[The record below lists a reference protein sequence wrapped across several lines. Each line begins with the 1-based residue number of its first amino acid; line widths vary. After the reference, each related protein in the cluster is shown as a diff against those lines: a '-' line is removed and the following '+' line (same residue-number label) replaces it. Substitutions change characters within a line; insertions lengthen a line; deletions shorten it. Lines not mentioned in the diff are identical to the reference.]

1 MGDDT
6 IINNEVVHPKNEQ
19 ELVKQLKRHLENW
32 REILLPIN
40 SVLVWDKPFYPGLIS
55 GTVTLLF
62 LCLWYFEP
70 SILTTL
76 SILGIVVCV
85 ADYAVPLVCAN
96 IFDPA
101 KWTGTQERKF
111 EEICKQLVQTR
122 QQFLDYY
129 AYMNTTRDTKP
140 KLFFFSVLAALMFAA
155 WIGNAF
161 DNLLLTYFI
170 VMAATLLP
178 GIKHNAV
185 LQQYLSQGS
194 AALYGLMGQKKKK
207 N

>member
-6 IINNEVVHPKNEQ
+6 VINNEVVRPKNEQ
-19 ELVKQLKRHLENW
+19 ELVKQVKRHLENW

-40 SVLVWDKPFYPGLIS
+40 SILVWEKPFYPGLIS
-55 GTVTLLF
+55 GAVTLLF
-62 LCLWYFEP
+62 LLLWYFEP
-70 SILTTL
+70 SILTTF
-76 SILGIVVCV
+76 SILGIIVCV
-85 ADYAVPLVCAN
+85 SDYTVPLVCAN
-96 IFDPA
+96 IFDPT

-122 QQFLDYY
+122 QQLLDYY
-129 AYMNTTRDTKP
+129 AYLNSMRDTKP
-140 KLFFFSVLAALMFAA
+140 KLFFFSVLAALMCVA
-155 WIGNAF
+155 WIGNIF
-161 DNLLLTYFI
+161 DNLLLTYFF

-178 GIKHNAV
+178 GVKHNAV
-185 LQQYLSQGS
+185 LQHYLSQGS